1 MRVAFNA
8 RLLYDPTL
16 RGWNRY
22 TVNLIAEL
30 LSLGVEAFLY
40 TDRPLHKD
48 HLDRLSSGN
57 PQVRVAPP
65 MRYIRWEHRWLPHQ
79 CRIDNVELLHCPFN
93 FGLPALSQCPRV
105 LTLHDAIGQGSGSM
119 LPRL

>member
-40 TDRPLHKD
+40 YRPAFAQRPL
-48 HLDRLSSGN
+48 G
-57 PQVRVAPP
+57 
-65 MRYIRWEHRWLPHQ
+65 
-79 CRIDNVELLHCPFN
+79 
-93 FGLPALSQCPRV
+93 PA
-105 LTLHDAIGQGSGSM
+105 
-119 LPRL
+119 